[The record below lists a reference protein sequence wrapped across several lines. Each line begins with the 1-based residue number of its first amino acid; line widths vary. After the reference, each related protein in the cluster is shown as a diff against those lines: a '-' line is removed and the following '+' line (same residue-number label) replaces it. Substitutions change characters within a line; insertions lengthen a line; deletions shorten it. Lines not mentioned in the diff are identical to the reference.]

1 MFAKST
7 FLPTT
12 LMIFSLFIISDFLFS
27 QSPEGINYQAV
38 FRKPSGAIAS
48 GQSLA
53 CKIEIVQGNISG
65 NLAYAEKHSVIT
77 NQQGIANFVIGQGL
91 TTTGVFSDIDW
102 GNGPY
107 YMKLFVDFDGQGTT
121 FQMQQYGAQ
130 QLVSV
135 PYALHAKVAD
145 SIAGGLTI
153 GPQGLQ
159 GEQGPQGIQGEPGP
173 QGIQGEQ
180 GPQGIQGEQ
189 GAQGIQGDQGPQG
202 VQGDQGL
209 QGPPGV
215 DIPGSS
221 GQTIRHD
228 GTDWTANSLIYNDG
242 SKVGI
247 GNSTPDDDLD
257 ISGNVQIDNGYLR
270 VGDPPAGIVVKRGSK
285 VFVDGSN
292 VSVQEGTNQYT
303 FTWNLGL
310 LNKPAGASSFTVQ
323 AITFNCSGYDHD
335 YDEDSHI
342 YIKIGNN
349 TAGWATSSGL
359 SFNGGAFDWNY
370 AVENLGWS
378 YNSDQTVQFEISDGW
393 GFPNDDFDI
402 SNIEATVYYEYSSAM
417 QEGEIAAEGRIYA
430 NSSYEVGDLA
440 EHFELNTQAF
450 LPGMIVSFVPGSD
463 NEYKLSDYPNDSH
476 LVGVI
481 SQNPS
486 VILNSAKVGPPVAM
500 TGRVKIK
507 LKPSENLIKSGDYLT
522 SSDMPGYAEL
532 SKKAGTVIGYA
543 VTNQKNGEDEVE
555 VLLLPGVFHI
565 PKTQKP
571 IRTKTINNKPIRN
584 N

>member
-7 FLPTT
+7 FLPTV
-12 LMIFSLFIISDFLFS
+12 LMIVSLFIISDFLFS

-38 FRKPSGAIAS
+38 FRNPSGTIVA
-48 GQSLA
+48 GQELA
-53 CKIEIVQGNISG
+53 CKIEIVQGNLSG
-65 NLAYAEKHSVIT
+65 NISYAEKHSVIT

-91 TTTGVFSDIDW
+91 TTTGIFSDIDW

-107 YMKLFVDFDGQGTT
+107 YMKLFVDFDGQGNT
-121 FQMQQYGAQ
+121 FQIQQFGTQ
-130 QLVSV
+130 QLISV
-135 PYALHAKVAD
+135 PYALYAKVAD

-159 GEQGPQGIQGEPGP
+159 GEQGPQGIQGEQGDQGPQGIQGEQGDQGP

-180 GPQGIQGEQ
+180 GPQGIQG
-189 GAQGIQGDQGPQG
+189 
-202 VQGDQGL
+202 DQGL
-209 QGPPGV
+209 QGPPGL

-221 GQTIRHD
+221 GQTIRHN
-228 GTDWTANSLIYNDG
+228 GSDWTANSLIYNDG
-242 SKVGI
+242 SRVGI

-310 LNKPAGASSFTVQ
+310 LNKPAGASSFIVQ

-349 TAGWATSSGL
+349 TAGWATNSGL

-402 SNIEATVYYEYSSAM
+402 SNIEATVYYEYSSSM

-430 NSSYEVGDLA
+430 NSLYEVGDLA

-450 LPGMIVSFVPGSD
+450 LPGMIVSFVPGSE
-463 NEYKLSDYPNDSH
+463 NEYKLSDHPNDSH

-532 SKKAGTVIGYA
+532 CKKAGTVIGYA

-555 VLLLPGVFHI
+555 VLLLPGIFHI

-571 IRTKTINNKPIRN
+571 IRTKTINNKPIRKN
-584 N
+584 

>member
-1 MFAKST
+1 M
-7 FLPTT
+7 
-12 LMIFSLFIISDFLFS
+12 
-27 QSPEGINYQAV
+27 
-38 FRKPSGAIAS
+38 
-48 GQSLA
+48 
-53 CKIEIVQGNISG
+53 
-65 NLAYAEKHSVIT
+65 
-77 NQQGIANFVIGQGL
+77 
-91 TTTGVFSDIDW
+91 
-102 GNGPY
+102 
-107 YMKLFVDFDGQGTT
+107 
-121 FQMQQYGAQ
+121 
-130 QLVSV
+130 
-135 PYALHAKVAD
+135 
-145 SIAGGLTI
+145 
-153 GPQGLQ
+153 
-159 GEQGPQGIQGEPGP
+159 
-173 QGIQGEQ
+173 
-180 GPQGIQGEQ
+180 
-189 GAQGIQGDQGPQG
+189 
-202 VQGDQGL
+202 
-209 QGPPGV
+209 
-215 DIPGSS
+215 
-221 GQTIRHD
+221 
-228 GTDWTANSLIYNDG
+228 
-242 SKVGI
+242 
-247 GNSTPDDDLD
+247 
-257 ISGNVQIDNGYLR
+257 
-270 VGDPPAGIVVKRGSK
+270 GDPPAGTVVKRGSK

-310 LNKPAGASSFTVQ
+310 LNKPAGANSFTVQ

-378 YNSDQTVQFEISDGW
+378 YNSNQTVQFEISDGW

-402 SNIEATVYYEYSSAM
+402 SNIEATIYYEYSSSM

-430 NSSYEVGDLA
+430 NSLYEVGDLA

-463 NEYKLSDYPNDSH
+463 NEYKLSDHPNDNH

-507 LKPSENLIKSGDYLT
+507 LKPSENLIISGDYLT
-522 SSDMPGYAEL
+522 SSDMPGYAQL

-543 VTNQKNGEDEVE
+543 VTNQKNGEDEVD
-555 VLLLPGVFHI
+555 VLLLPGIFHI

-571 IRTKTINNKPIRN
+571 IRTKTVNNKPIRN

>member
-12 LMIFSLFIISDFLFS
+12 LLIFTLILSDFVFS
-27 QSPEGINYQAV
+27 QSPEGINYQAI
-38 FRKPSGAIAS
+38 FRKPSGAIVS

-53 CKIEIVQGNISG
+53 CEIEIMQGNISG
-65 NLAYAEKHSVIT
+65 NLAYAERHSVIT

-107 YMKLFVDFDGQGTT
+107 YMKLYVDFDGQGNI

-159 GEQGPQGIQGEPGP
+159 GDPGP

-189 GAQGIQGDQGPQG
+189 GPQGIQGEQGPQGIQGDQGPQG
-202 VQGDQGL
+202 IQGDQGL
-209 QGPPGV
+209 QGPPGL

-257 ISGNVQIDNGYLR
+257 ISGNVQVDNGYLR

-310 LNKPAGASSFTVQ
+310 LNKPAGASSFIVQ

-402 SNIEATVYYEYSSAM
+402 SNIEATIYYEYSSSM

-430 NSSYEVGDLA
+430 NSLYEVGDLA

-463 NEYKLSDYPNDSH
+463 NEYKLSDHPNDSH

-522 SSDMPGYAEL
+522 SSDMPGYAQQ